1 MPCKFVNEEE
11 QGRHTKGCDEGF
23 DHLQFEAKRDRRK
36 EPTPEISKGERLSR
50 GKPEAGEGIEEMNVE
65 KGHKNDNEPPH
76 YFLRRV
82 KRRLVFRTRVLR
94 PLAD

>member
-1 MPCKFVNEEE
+1 M
-11 QGRHTKGCDEGF
+11 D
-23 DHLQFEAKRDRRK
+23 
-36 EPTPEISKGERLSR
+36 
-50 GKPEAGEGIEEMNVE
+50 VE

-82 KRRLVFRTRVLR
+82 KRRLVFRARVFLR